1 MRTALLLAVSFIAG
15 CASFDGTAPQFLAG
29 GSSRTFEVPIARV
42 KPAFVST
49 LSQMGMAISA
59 IEKRGGNEVVKAKKA
74 DRSVEIEFE
83 RLGPASTRVRVTG
96 NSESAHRVLRETEKR
111 LGSS

>member
-1 MRTALLLAVSFIAG
+1 MRTALLLAFSLIAG
-15 CASFDGTAPQFLAG
+15 CASFGGTAPHFLAG
-29 GSSRTFEVPIARV
+29 GASRTFEVPIARV

-49 LSQMGMAISA
+49 LSQMGMTISA
-59 IEKRGGNEVVKAKKA
+59 IEKRGGNEVVKARKT

-96 NSESAHRVLRETEKR
+96 SSDAASRVMRETEKR
-111 LGSS
+111 LGAG